1 MAWPV
6 ALYSLAQPAGLG
18 HAATNRTASARMRI
32 RVSGCFR
39 SSCNCNFGVK
49 LVVILFHVSLC
60 PGHLSHTYELSHDT
74 QRLCNSHPFVFS
86 LPHHF
91 SHLNMTSSSPVPLA
105 ISTFPSKSRRNC
117 IFHCH
122 RKSTGSSTT
131 LIRQARNQV
140 PKVTM
145 MEVCRTI

>member
-49 LVVILFHVSLC
+49 LVVILFHVTCCDLHFNNLIHVL
-60 PGHLSHTYELSHDT
+60 PE
-74 QRLCNSHPFVFS
+74 VF
-86 LPHHF
+86 
-91 SHLNMTSSSPVPLA
+91 M
-105 ISTFPSKSRRNC
+105 
-117 IFHCH
+117 
-122 RKSTGSSTT
+122 
-131 LIRQARNQV
+131 
-140 PKVTM
+140 
-145 MEVCRTI
+145 